1 MKYVQ
6 KQFWKEHLCAR
17 AHAHS
22 LKGTLLRTPESFMG
36 CGHRKDCNV
45 TWLLGTCPQSE
56 FLLPAIVLAQHYAQC
71 ITINKSIHSSQT
83 SIYILCYNNIQLVYC
98 TVEEHGTLLEDCTA
112 IGNRSSCNQRQT
124 RYQSRIRMHTFF
136 NFLSGFVLM
145 KCPGLHT
152 VIIFIVPKAAEYRHQ
167 ANQKQKKKLC
177 KK

>member
-1 MKYVQ
+1 MLNASPSTSPSIPH
-6 KQFWKEHLCAR
+6 KQA
-17 AHAHS
+17 S
-22 LKGTLLRTPESFMG
+22 TYS
-36 CGHRKDCNV
+36 
-45 TWLLGTCPQSE
+45 
-56 FLLPAIVLAQHYAQC
+56 AI
-71 ITINKSIHSSQT
+71 I
-83 SIYILCYNNIQLVYC
+83 IQLVYC